1 MLDTLFAIVLER
13 KNTRPEGSYTTS
25 LFESGIDRIAQKVG
39 EEGVEVVIAAKN
51 DNDKLLVG
59 EISDLLNHLTVL
71 MAERNITPADVA
83 AELERRHAEKTR

>member
-59 EISDLLNHLTVL
+59 EISDLLYHLTVL